1 MKEKLNLS
9 KRHETFTDF
18 NGVKPK
24 VTLHEDGGYTLAFV
38 FTPIPSLKELTYEE
52 KLNLIAAQNEE
63 KGFVVKYR
71 RKDSI
76 FLGKYQK
83 GLKRSG
89 NRIFSK
95 KEWVHVVRFDGKRIV
110 KSKENILVH
119 ESALEFL
126 LAFFG
131 VECLTE
137 GLNPCACSLL
147 FSKKPVLAGIFRQS
161 ITNGRDLLRVWLK
174 GSYGLSRTPSY
185 RVSRDFLNAFSFSR
199 MIPTVADLRDFT
211 TSLEAG
217 MRLIADGNQ
226 QEDKEKDETRREH
239 SMLFRD
245 LVEDAVKLNLKVNP
259 RWSYKRMLL
268 EHQRTTEELMLRS
281 PTELSDRSFYGQE
294 NTLHFQGLECSVL
307 STEREVFREA
317 SEMHHCIFN
326 NYLDMIRR
334 GDYLALSVTEP
345 IRCTVGIRLGLGY
358 RVGVPLDANSQPER
372 IVSFDQVQRRHDL
385 AVDNDIRETIRN
397 LVEDN
402 RDFFENL
409 MKEARES
416 FRESAKAG
424 RPSPD
429 RVAVP
434 VRAQDDLPF

>member
-9 KRHETFTDF
+9 RRHETFTDF
-18 NGVKPK
+18 NGMKPQ

-38 FTPIPSLKELTYEE
+38 SNPLPSLKGLTYEG
-52 KLNLIAAQNEE
+52 KMNLFTAQSIET
-63 KGFVVKYR
+63 GYVVKYR
-71 RKDSI
+71 GKDSI
-76 FLGKYQK
+76 FVGRYQK

-110 KSKENILVH
+110 KSKLCVVAYGDELD
-119 ESALEFL
+119 FL

-131 VECLTE
+131 VECLKE
-137 GLNPCACSLL
+137 GLNPCALSLL

-161 ITNGRDLLRVWLK
+161 ITNGRDLLKVWLK
-174 GSYGLSRTPSY
+174 GSYGLSRIPSY
-185 RVSRDFLNAFSFSR
+185 KVTQDFLNAFSFSR
-199 MIPTVADLRDFT
+199 TIPTVADLRDFT

-217 MRLIADGNQ
+217 MRLLADGNQ
-226 QEDKEKDETRREH
+226 QEDKEKDNTRREH
-239 SMLFRD
+239 QMLFRD
-245 LVEDAVKLNLKVNP
+245 LVEDAVRLNLRVNP

-281 PTELSDRSFYGQE
+281 PTELSDRNFYGQE

-345 IRCTVGIRLGLGY
+345 IRCTVGIRLRY
-358 RVGVPLDANSQPER
+358 KVGAPWDADTQQEKV
-372 IVSFDQVQRRHDL
+372 VSFDQVQRRHDL
-385 AVDNDIRETIRN
+385 AVNNDIRETIRS

-402 RDFFENL
+402 KDFFGSL
-409 MKEARES
+409 MKEARDS
-416 FRESAKAG
+416 FRESAKAD
-424 RPSPD
+424 RPSPE